1 MRLVQLLKNLYTQ
14 YKKYIL
20 CLFLD
25 FFLSDILY
33 LFVSLENRNS
43 KTNEDV
49 EENKEEE
56 HLPLISQNQ
65 HDINELCVEGIG

>member
-1 MRLVQLLKNLYTQ
+1 MLIFR
-14 YKKYIL
+14 
-20 CLFLD
+20 
-25 FFLSDILY
+25 FLSFWYTLS
-33 LFVSLENRNS
+33 VSLENRNS

-65 HDINELCVEGIG
+65 QDINESCVKGIG

>member
-25 FFLSDILY
+25 SFLSDILY

-65 HDINELCVEGIG
+65 QDINESCVKGIG

>member
-65 HDINELCVEGIG
+65 QDINESCVKGIG

>member
-65 HDINELCVEGIG
+65 HDINESCVKGIG

>member
-20 CLFLD
+20 CFFLD

>member
-14 YKKYIL
+14 YKNYIL

-65 HDINELCVEGIG
+65 HDINESCVEGIG